1 MEYTPLSGVTAEAGV
16 ERGEPTQ
23 SFASLSLGPWK
34 KKIQK
39 SLNAIFTFFSLSFS
53 RKKAEIAI
61 ALTFCCV
68 LLLHGN
74 RIVTIDC

>member
-1 MEYTPLSGVTAEAGV
+1 MKYTPLSGVTAEAGV
-16 ERGEPTQ
+16 ERSEPTQ
-23 SFASLSLGPWK
+23 SFASLSLGPWE

-39 SLNAIFTFFSLSFS
+39 SLNAIFTFFSLL